1 MKLED
6 INKVLEMLVGDV
18 KIYTSNS
25 HNGNPESDF
34 HYMLC
39 SATGKDAFSL
49 SEHLDDVDNLIKI
62 AWSLKKKELVH
73 ITKICIDLINKQ
85 VFVDKTYPITIV
97 GIEATEDGTVVKT
110 NKGRTFSA
118 DDLWMEV

>member
-6 INKVLEMLVGDV
+6 INTILGNLVGDV
-18 KIYTSNS
+18 KIYVGNSYYGKPEADYYYMMCHTSK
-25 HNGNPESDF
+25 
-34 HYMLC
+34 
-39 SATGKDAFSL
+39 KDAFNL
-49 SEHLDDVDNLIKI
+49 TEYMDDIDHLIKI
-62 AWSLKKKELVH
+62 AWLLKKKELVH

-110 NKGRTFSA
+110 SKGRTFSA

>member
-6 INKVLEMLVGDV
+6 INTILENLVGDV
-18 KIYTSNS
+18 KIYVGNS
-25 HNGNPESDF
+25 YYGRPEDDY
-34 HYMLC
+34 HYMMC
-39 SATGKDAFSL
+39 HTTKKDAFSL
-49 SEHLDDVDNLIKI
+49 TEHLGDIDHLIKI

-73 ITKICIDLINKQ
+73 ITKICMDLINKQ
-85 VFVDKTYPITIV
+85 VFINKTYPITIV

-110 NKGRTFSA
+110 SKGRTFSA